1 MSMIEQRRR
10 PWWMPNRLRRTV
22 PPGSSYKI
30 LFVCSSGGH
39 LSYLTRLRPWWEHRD
54 RVWVTFDKP
63 DARGALEDE
72 RVVWGHHPVTR
83 NVPNLLR
90 NVGLAVKTIR
100 RERPDVV
107 FTSGAG
113 IGLPFIWI
121 GRLFGCRTV
130 YLEVLDRLV
139 TPTMNAK
146 LSQPATE
153 LFLTQLPQQ
162 HDFFPKSLLVGPV
175 Y

>member
-1 MSMIEQRRR
+1 
-10 PWWMPNRLRRTV
+10 MPARAPREV
-22 PPGSSYKI
+22 APGENYKI

-54 RVWVTFDKP
+54 RIWVTFDKP
-63 DARGALEDE
+63 DARGALKDE

-83 NVPNLLR
+83 NIPNLVR
-90 NVGLAVKTIR
+90 NLVLAMKTIR
-100 RERPDVV
+100 AERPDVI

-113 IGLPFIWI
+113 IGLPFIWM
-121 GRLFGCRTV
+121 GRMFGCRTV
-130 YLEVLDRLV
+130 YMEVLDRLV

-146 LSQPATE
+146 LCKPATE

-162 HDFFPKSLLVGPV
+162 KAFFPKSLLVGPV